1 MARQTFI
8 FVLSLLIAKN
18 MIVNIVDC
26 AYYGLSIDNHTYFG
40 CNHVKPI
47 TRI

>member
-1 MARQTFI
+1 MFR
-8 FVLSLLIAKN
+8 VSPLIAKI
-18 MIVNIVDC
+18 MIVNIVYC